1 MSKLRAIKNF
11 LKSTAG
17 IGPEESAR
25 SLAASNPLI
34 ALGLGVPAAGFL
46 GSEIVGPIA
55 RGAYDASPI
64 PSIYDDYSG
73 ITGRR
78 YDNYQQSLNN
88 KITQTLQ
95 SQRIEQMVQRN
106 MSIVANRDPHLF
118 NQVMAGRILPKGAVV
133 LGGPRRQDLMEELAY
148 AMGTSS
154 SPEDFSS
161 LVS

>member
-1 MSKLRAIKNF
+1 MAKLKAIRDF

-17 IGPEESAR
+17 VAPDNSLR
-25 SLAASNPLI
+25 SMVKTNPLI
-34 ALGLGVPAAGFL
+34 AMGLTVPAAGFL
-46 GSEIVGPIA
+46 GSEIVSPIA
-55 RGAYDASPI
+55 KGAYEGSPL
-64 PSIYDDYSG
+64 PGLVGGRDRLDQQRFDVFQSG
-73 ITGRR
+73 QTNRIA
-78 YDNYQQSLNN
+78 
-88 KITQTLQ
+88 QTLE
-95 SQRIEQMVQRN
+95 SQRIEEMVQRN
-106 MSIVANRDPHLF
+106 MAIVAQRDPHLY

>member
-1 MSKLRAIKNF
+1 MSKLKAIKDF

-17 IGPEESAR
+17 LGPEESVR
-25 SLAASNPLI
+25 GLAKTNPLI
-34 ALGLGVPAAGFL
+34 ALGLGVPAAGFI
-46 GSEIVGPIA
+46 GSEIVSPIA

-64 PSIYDDYSG
+64 PSISDDYRG

-78 YDNYQQSLNN
+78 YENYQESLGN
-88 KITQTLQ
+88 KAAQALK
-95 SQRIEQMVQRN
+95 SQRIEEMVQRN
-106 MSIVANRDPHLF
+106 MAIVAQRDPHLY
-118 NQVMAGRILPKGAVV
+118 NQVMAGRVLPKGAVV